1 MNKKWDSTVWIGNC
15 GKFLY
20 KTKCEQE
27 NQVESCASL
36 EKEGGGM
43 HCK

>member
-1 MNKKWDSTVWIGNC
+1 MVWIGNC

-27 NQVESCASL
+27 NQVEKLCKFTERGEDAPY
-36 EKEGGGM
+36 KEIAY
-43 HCK
+43 CIE